1 MVNHYYPLTL
11 DEALFQINQSEYQI
25 IAGGTDVMI
34 QYRSWADTSLQTK
47 KPLLF
52 IHQLKE
58 LDFIVRDKN
67 YINVGACV
75 TLSNLFKSPLIPLV
89 LKNTIIEIASPSIRN
104 TATLAGNIANASPAA
119 DAVCT
124 LIALDALVEI
134 KSLDSVRTV
143 KIEHLITG
151 VKKTSLLSNEIITTI
166 KIPNIHHDYQFFY
179 KVGGRKADAISKVS
193 LAAVANILDGRITK
207 WRLAFGAVG
216 PKVVTDITK
225 DETFVGKTIDEIR
238 ESILSVQELYASI
251 IHPIDDQRSTKQY
264 RSTVAGNLIKKFIEA
279 LI

>member
-1 MVNHYYPLTL
+1 MVNHFYPETL
-11 DEALFQINQSEYQI
+11 EEALTELNQNEYLI
-25 IAGGTDVMI
+25 VSGGTDVMI
-34 QYRSWADTSLQTK
+34 QYRSWSDTPLKTK

-58 LDFIVRDKN
+58 LNTILEEKD

-75 TLSNLFKSPLIPLV
+75 TLSHLLKSPLIPKI
-89 LKNTIIEIASPSIRN
+89 LKSTIIEIASPGIRN
-104 TATLAGNIANASPAA
+104 TATLGGNIANASPAA
-119 DAVCT
+119 DGVCT

-134 KSLDSVRTV
+134 KSLYSTRTV

-151 VKKTSLLSNEIITTI
+151 VKKTSLLPNEIITTI
-166 KIPNIHHDYQFFY
+166 KIPNFQHDYQCFY

-193 LAAVANILDGRITK
+193 LAVVANMSEGRITK

-216 PKVVTDITK
+216 PKVISDMTK
-225 DETFVGKTIDEIR
+225 DETLVGKTIDEIKQ
-238 ESILSVQELYASI
+238 SVQSIQALYAPL

-264 RSTVAGNLIKKFIEA
+264 RTTVANNLIKKFIEA
-279 LI
+279 LV